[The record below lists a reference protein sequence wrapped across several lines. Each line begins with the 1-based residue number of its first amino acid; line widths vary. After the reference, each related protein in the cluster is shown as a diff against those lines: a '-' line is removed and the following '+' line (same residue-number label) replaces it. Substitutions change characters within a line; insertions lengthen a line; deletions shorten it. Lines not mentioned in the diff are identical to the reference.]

1 MNISLAK
8 PIAIATSIAATLIL
22 TAWSSPSLAGDPFR
36 TSNPRNIGDKTEA
49 AFDQLFEQG
58 NYTQAKVYL
67 VEATEKEPDE
77 PLAHAMR
84 ASLAYTEKDWE
95 NLRTYAQKTI
105 TTAEKLKTQDPLRGN
120 LYLAVGNF
128 LDGAYVFEKEGAVAA
143 ISKLQQVLEYFE
155 AAEKASPNDPELNLL
170 KGYSD
175 LMLAVNLPFSDP
187 QQAIDRLETYAS
199 PKFLVNRGIALAYRD
214 MKQYDKA
221 IQYIDQDLAVNPDN
235 PELKYLKGQFLRSQ
249 GKKDQN
255 ITLLKQALDY
265 YNLALEKQNQLPANV
280 IKSLQHEYRKV
291 QAEIQ
296 EMGA

>member
-49 AFDQLFEQG
+49 AFDELFEQG

-67 VEATEKEPDE
+67 VEATEKEPNE

-143 ISKLQQVLEYFE
+143 ISKLPQVLEYFE

-187 QQAIDRLETYAS
+187 QQTIDRLETYAS

-221 IQYIDQDLAVNPDN
+221 IEYLDQDLAVNPDN

-249 GKKDQN
+249 GKKEQN